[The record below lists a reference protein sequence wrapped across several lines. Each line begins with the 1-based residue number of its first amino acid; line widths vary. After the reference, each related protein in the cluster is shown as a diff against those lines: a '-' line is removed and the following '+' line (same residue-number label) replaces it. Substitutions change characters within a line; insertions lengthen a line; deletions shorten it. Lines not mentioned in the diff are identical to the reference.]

1 MQDDQGPLRLAEH
14 VAETARGLGIET
26 ALIGAY
32 ALAAHDYVR
41 ATADL
46 DLATVVQLDELRAL
60 RGELEVAGLH
70 TALTSPDEQDDL
82 GGTLTIWEQAD
93 EDGAPI
99 EPVEIVNFLNVL
111 RPRVNPAAEAIRHAI
126 PLEGKPALKY
136 PRIEHLI
143 ALKVDAGGPKD
154 DLDVIELLQR
164 NRDVDV
170 ELIRAT
176 CKRYG
181 LDKIDKLI
189 EVAARRLR

>member
-111 RPRVNPAAEAIRHAI
+111 RPRVNPAAEAI
-126 PLEGKPALKY
+126 
-136 PRIEHLI
+136 
-143 ALKVDAGGPKD
+143 
-154 DLDVIELLQR
+154 ELLQR